1 MPYLTGHG
9 YLSQADYDKIKG
21 VSAGSDTGTN
31 EPVATTTQT
40 QATPGTTTSSTSGP
54 IPYEGVSSADLGTTP
69 YIAPGAA
76 QDPNSGIS
84 SADLGTTATI
94 ARDPNAGLSSADTGE
109 TAYIAP
115 KKPGNT
121 TNDDAST
128 NNTKS
133 GTDRAFNAATNPS
146 NPITPSPNILDQFA
160 SYTYN
165 LSWYLLTPQQAN
177 VLASTSKI
185 NTNEWSLLVRSGGS
199 EPPVVPAAPGPATAT
214 PPATQTKPVTAT
226 YKPDGT
232 VDAYNAAGYQGG

>member
-1 MPYLTGHG
+1 MAT
-9 YLSQADYDKIKG
+9 DNIN
-21 VSAGSDTGTN
+21 DTGTDA
-31 EPVATTTQT
+31 PVATTTQT

-115 KKPGNT
+115 KKPGNK
-121 TNDDAST
+121 TNDDSSI

-133 GTDRAFNAATNPS
+133 GTDTIYNAATAPNSP
-146 NPITPSPNILDQFA
+146 TRPSPNVLDQYA

-165 LSWYLLTPQQAN
+165 LSWYIITAEQYKEMAK
-177 VLASTSKI
+177 TSKI
-185 NTNEWSLLVRSGGS
+185 NPNQWSLLMQTGGM
-199 EPPVVPAAPGPATAT
+199 PDTKPQAAPPPPKPT
-214 PPATQTKPVTAT
+214 PPATQTKPVTAS
-226 YKPDGT
+226 YRPDGT
-232 VDAYNAAGYQGG
+232 VIDPAYNDAAF